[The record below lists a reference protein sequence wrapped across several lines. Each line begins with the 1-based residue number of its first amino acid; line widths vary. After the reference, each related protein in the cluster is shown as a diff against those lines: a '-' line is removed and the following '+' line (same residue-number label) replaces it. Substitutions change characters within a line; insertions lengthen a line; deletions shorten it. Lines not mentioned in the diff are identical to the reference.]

1 MKINWLWEMKYNFG
15 VLPWVN
21 GDPALKTGWVYFV
34 DATNLGYSISEAA
47 WEERTSAVE
56 LLPLDCQACGRF
68 LD

>member
-1 MKINWLWEMKYNFG
+1 M
-15 VLPWVN
+15 N
-21 GDPALKTGWVYFV
+21 GIPALKMGWVYFV